1 MIQLGEVSIER
12 TPIFVGLLSKYYHD
26 YPGGAMFRVDSLESL
41 LHCFEILWEVY
52 KWRECR

>member
-12 TPIFVGLLSKYYHD
+12 TPTFVGLLSKYYQD

-52 KWRECR
+52 K